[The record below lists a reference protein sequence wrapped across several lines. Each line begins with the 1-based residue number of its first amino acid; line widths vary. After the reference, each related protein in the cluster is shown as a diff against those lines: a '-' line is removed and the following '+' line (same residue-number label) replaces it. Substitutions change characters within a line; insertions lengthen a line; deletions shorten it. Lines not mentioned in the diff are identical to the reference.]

1 MEVTRMNKSSI
12 SLLAK
17 AISSKRGLKQAEAE
31 RFIAK
36 MFEVANQALDDDK
49 QLKVRW
55 LGTFKVAPVKDRE
68 SVDVNTGE
76 RIVIEGRDKISFTPD
91 NILKEIIN
99 KPFAQFETVVV
110 NDGVDFSDIDE
121 KFAQMKDQMKDEEME
136 ALGEPN
142 VSDEAKVDA
151 QPSDMDVAEEIVN
164 EAEVASP
171 SLAEEQ
177 PNQSGLGQ
185 IAINLAEASDDIVAD
200 EAVAGVVSD
209 VATDDAADVAASEET
224 TVVANDVKQEDKA
237 EEKLQPTT
245 SSESATLS
253 ESDYFQKLEEEEELY
268 RRHFVIPKYMV
279 AVVCVLFVALLG
291 GMGWF
296 AFNYGKIQAQYD
308 HLAAELAQTQ
318 LKQQKEKAEA
328 KKIMVPTAQEDSVQ
342 AALKAKAR
350 EDSIRMAASSEAVRL
365 AEKKEQEQAQA
376 EQKTSAEQKV
386 LAEQKAMANA
396 DAQNAE
402 SKYDSDPRV
411 RTGAYR
417 IVGVAQTVTVSSGQT
432 IASLSKRYLGAGME
446 CYIEAI
452 NGTSVVKEGQKIKIP
467 KLELKR
473 KSKK

>member
-55 LGTFKVAPVKDRE
+55 LGAFKVAPVKDRE

-121 KFAQMKDQMKDEEME
+121 KFAQMKDEEME
-136 ALGEPN
+136 ALVEPN

-151 QPSDMDVAEEIVN
+151 QPSDMDVAEDIVN

-171 SLAEEQ
+171 SQAEEQ

-200 EAVAGVVSD
+200 KAVAEVVSD
-209 VATDDAADVAASEET
+209 VATDDGADVAASVASEET
-224 TVVANDVKQEDKA
+224 TVVANGVEQEDKA
-237 EEKLQPTT
+237 EENLQPTT
-245 SSESATLS
+245 SSERATLS

-279 AVVCVLFVALLG
+279 AVICVLFVALLG

-365 AEKKEQEQAQA
+365 AEKKEQAQA

-386 LAEQKAMANA
+386 QAEQKAMANA

-417 IVGVAQTVTVSSGQT
+417 IVGVAQTVTVSSGQN

-452 NGTSVVKEGQKIKIP
+452 NGTSVIKEGQKIKIP

>member
-121 KFAQMKDQMKDEEME
+121 KFAQMKDEEME
-136 ALGEPN
+136 ALVEPN

-151 QPSDMDVAEEIVN
+151 QPSDMDVA
-164 EAEVASP
+164 
-171 SLAEEQ
+171 
-177 PNQSGLGQ
+177 
-185 IAINLAEASDDIVAD
+185 ASDDIVAD

-209 VATDDAADVAASEET
+209 VATDDGADVAASVASEET
-224 TVVANDVKQEDKA
+224 TVVANDVEQEDKA

-279 AVVCVLFVALLG
+279 AVVCVLFVVLLG

-386 LAEQKAMANA
+386 QAEQKAMANA

-446 CYIEAI
+446 CYIEAV

>member
-121 KFAQMKDQMKDEEME
+121 KFAQMKDEEME
-136 ALGEPN
+136 ALVEPN

-151 QPSDMDVAEEIVN
+151 QPSDMDVA
-164 EAEVASP
+164 
-171 SLAEEQ
+171 
-177 PNQSGLGQ
+177 
-185 IAINLAEASDDIVAD
+185 ASDDIVAD

-209 VATDDAADVAASEET
+209 VATDDGADVAASVASEET
-224 TVVANDVKQEDKA
+224 TVVANDVEQEDKA

-279 AVVCVLFVALLG
+279 AVVCVLFVVLLG

-386 LAEQKAMANA
+386 QAEQKAMANA